1 MKIILPDGNIKEMP
15 EGSSAMDL
23 AKSISARLAQS
34 ALAARVNGSLVD
46 LNKELKDND
55 NVAIITFDDP
65 EGKSVFWHST
75 SHLLAQAVQQ
85 LFPSAKIAIGPAI
98 ESGFYYDFDV
108 EKPFTPEDLTA
119 IEARMKE
126 LVSKKQEIKRSER
139 ECSELKAYFES
150 KNEIYKLELL
160 NDIEGTPSIYSQGD
174 WLDLCRGPHL
184 PNTGYVRQ

>member
-23 AKSISARLAQS
+23 AKSISSKLAQA
-34 ALAARVNGSLVD
+34 ALAARINKSLVD
-46 LNKELKDND
+46 LSKELKDND
-55 NVAIITFDDP
+55 KVSIITFDDP
-65 EGKSVFWHST
+65 EGKSIFWHST

-98 ESGFYYDFDV
+98 ESGFYYDFDI

-126 LVSKKQEIKRSER
+126 LASKKLEIKRSEQ
-139 ECSELKAYFES
+139 ECSQLRAYFES
-150 KNEIYKLELL
+150 KMKYI
-160 NDIEGTPSIYSQGD
+160 S
-174 WLDLCRGPHL
+174 
-184 PNTGYVRQ
+184 